1 MLSEHFQVCRFAV
14 EADFCVG
21 PVAEGF
27 VAGAPT
33 SAQGSEDFAVKVDK
47 VRTVLGGLDLNCM
60 HETFRRSNFYLRTGT
75 KHSGKSN
82 LTRFGKE
89 ERPI

>member
-1 MLSEHFQVCRFAV
+1 MLSEHFQVCRFGV
-14 EADFCVG
+14 ESDFCVG

-33 SAQGSEDFAVKVDK
+33 SAQGSEDLAVKVYK

-60 HETFRRSNFYLRTGT
+60 HETFRRPNFYLRTEQNAGNS
-75 KHSGKSN
+75 SG
-82 LTRFGKE
+82 
-89 ERPI
+89 IAD

>member
-1 MLSEHFQVCRFAV
+1 MLSENFQVCELGV
-14 EADFCVG
+14 EPDLCVG
-21 PVAEGF
+21 PVTEGF

-60 HETFRRSNFYLRTGT
+60 HETFAGQIS
-75 KHSGKSN
+75 
-82 LTRFGKE
+82 
-89 ERPI
+89 I